1 MDHGDKCVAFGPV
14 VSVVPDKLDSFDFSE
29 GTKFFSD
36 GSFVGSERHAEDAD
50 DFGGGFVF
58 GVFRG
63 EGGLEIELKS
73 EFIQFKLFERI

>member
-29 GTKFFSD
+29 STKFFSD

-58 GVFRG
+58 GVFLSISPRRPTRPPRRP
-63 EGGLEIELKS
+63 LSPLRS
-73 EFIQFKLFERI
+73 P